1 MNKIKCAYCGKERSA
16 EEMLQATITFRDRNP
31 ITRKA
36 FVNSKKQWYCKD
48 SGCAG
53 YDQMAH
59 EG

>member
-1 MNKIKCAYCGKERSA
+1 MEKIKCAYCGKEQPIQ
-16 EEMLQATITFRDRNP
+16 EMHQATIIFRDRDP

-36 FVNSKKQWYCKD
+36 FVNKKKQWYCKD
-48 SGCAG
+48 KGCAG